1 MSAMRKAQEPPG
13 APKIRKEIHT
23 PQQFSRLKYQ
33 QVLQLEER
41 AKQYRIQVM
50 QQQKV
55 VQLPMLESSMP
66 IAYFQKAAQA
76 ARANQQ
82 NNQHTNGLPPVRNL
96 IPGGPNNSSPNMT
109 AVNTNGQTRG
119 GPGDPSRGVPQMQ
132 RIGNG
137 QTNGILPTN
146 SHSMPHAPM
155 HSNAQVQMQMQQRM
169 APGIAPDPRV
179 LQEVSQVQAQQ
190 RAYQQQV
197 RQQSHTQTNGHAVSP
212 NMQNPSLP
220 PQSGVNLLASNQG
233 RSSPSI
239 NGVPPVTGSS
249 TSPRMNQP
257 QALSSG
263 MTPAVNH
270 ISSQVKAR
278 HPQASPEQIT
288 RMTTDQL
295 YKMSE
300 ARHHAMQAA
309 AGNANLNAVASNSN
323 VGLQAQSPMQ
333 HATMMA
339 NGGSPILNQAHYA
352 QIMRTQ
358 QASQQRVANVGNGQ
372 NSNGNGMNG
381 TGRNGSRSVTPL
393 IQRTSSAQGGP
404 RPSQSPSTRPVGLA

>member
-1 MSAMRKAQEPPG
+1 
-13 APKIRKEIHT
+13 
-23 PQQFSRLKYQ
+23 
-33 QVLQLEER
+33 
-41 AKQYRIQVM
+41 
-50 QQQKV
+50 
-55 VQLPMLESSMP
+55 
-66 IAYFQKAAQA
+66 
-76 ARANQQ
+76 
-82 NNQHTNGLPPVRNL
+82 
-96 IPGGPNNSSPNMT
+96 
-109 AVNTNGQTRG
+109 
-119 GPGDPSRGVPQMQ
+119 MQ
-132 RIGNG
+132 RMGNG
-137 QTNGILPTN
+137 QTNGVLPTN
-146 SHSMPHAPM
+146 AHSVPHAPM
-155 HSNAQVQMQMQQRM
+155 QPNAQVQMQMQQRM
-169 APGIAPDPRV
+169 ASGMAPDPRV

-197 RQQSHTQTNGHAVSP
+197 RQQGHPQPNGHSVSP
-212 NMQNPSLP
+212 NMQNPNLLP
-220 PQSGVNLLASNQG
+220 QNGVNLLSSAQG
-233 RSSPSI
+233 RSSPSV

-300 ARHHAMQAA
+300 VRHHAMQAA

-323 VGLQAQSPMQ
+323 MGLPAPPPPMQ
-333 HATMMA
+333 QQQHAAM
-339 NGGSPILNQAHYA
+339 NPAHYA

-358 QASQQRVANVGNGQ
+358 QASQQRGANNVVGGQ
-372 NSNGNGMNG
+372 NMNGNGMNG

-404 RPSQSPSTRPVGLA
+404 GPGPRPSQSPSARPMGLA